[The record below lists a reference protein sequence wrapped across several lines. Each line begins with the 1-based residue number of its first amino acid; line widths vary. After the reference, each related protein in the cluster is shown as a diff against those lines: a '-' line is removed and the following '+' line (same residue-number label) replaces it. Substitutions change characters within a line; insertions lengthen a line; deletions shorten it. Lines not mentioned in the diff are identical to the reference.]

1 MKSNSSKTILKEI
14 DILKTNFTSCRAYF
28 PHIPEKQ
35 IGSRRLKT
43 APFYWNKGFAVT
55 LSSSKPL
62 TKKDIQKNN
71 EIGHWINE
79 NVVVRLCAIL
89 QSHRI
94 LSEKVSI
101 DKSIDGWKEV
111 DLLRR
116 LRDVIAHTSGR
127 YNPNKRKHKRLLKE
141 LVSHFGLSNGNRKEF
156 PLDIDKVIYPLFEGC
171 NGYVQGKI
179 SISQ

>member
-1 MKSNSSKTILKEI
+1 MKSNSLKTIPKEI
-14 DILKTNFTSCRAYF
+14 DILKTNFTNCRAYF
-28 PHIPEKQ
+28 PHIPEKL

-62 TKKDIQKNN
+62 TKKDIQRNN

-79 NVVVRLCAIL
+79 NVIVRLCAIL
-89 QSHRI
+89 ESYAI
-94 LSEKVSI
+94 LSEKISI
-101 DKSIDGWKEV
+101 DHSIDGSKEV

-116 LRDVIAHTSGR
+116 LRNVIAHTSGR
-127 YNPNKRKHKRLLKE
+127 YNPNNPDHNKLLNE

-156 PLDIDKVIYPLFEGC
+156 PLDIDKVIYPLFEAC
-171 NGYVQGKI
+171 NRYVQGKI